1 MTQYQYNNSDL
12 DHPVEL
18 TDREEYL
25 VKKSKVFCIYPWIHL
40 HAYPDG
46 QVKPCCMAEHN
57 GVPPVGDC
65 NTTSL
70 REIWNSPGMREIR
83 TNMLSERPSADCQ
96 RCYEKEQ
103 SGARSGRQSANKRHG
118 HQVKRVAETQENG
131 HLDRFEMTYWDIRF
145 SNLCNLKCRSCG
157 PQFSSQWHQDQVQ
170 LYGESYAKNN
180 RAFLYVGRHETD
192 IWEQLIEH
200 IDYVEQIYFAGGE
213 PLIMDEHYRIL
224 EELQR
229 REMFHVRL
237 LYNTNFTQVKLKNR
251 FVFDYWRQ
259 FEHVSVGASLDAMG
273 PRAEYIRKGT
283 KWADIEQNRQHMLEI
298 CPDVDFFISPTTSI
312 LNAWH
317 VPDFH
322 RDWVER
328 GLIRAQDLNINL
340 LLNPRWLRIDIAP
353 VAYKQ
358 VLKEKF
364 EQHLEWLRPRDHLS
378 RASRGF
384 ESAITFMMA
393 TDNSSAIPEFWDRNQ
408 KLDRVRGE
416 DLLSVLPELKALE

>member
-1 MTQYQYNNSDL
+1 MSRYQYNSTDL

-18 TDREEYL
+18 TAREEYL
-25 VKKSKVFCIYPWIHL
+25 VKQSKVFCIYPWIHL
-40 HAYPDG
+40 HLYPDG
-46 QVKPCCMAEHN
+46 QAKPCCMAEHN
-57 GVPPVGDC
+57 GVPPVGNG

-70 REIWNSPGMREIR
+70 QEIWNSAGMREIR
-83 TNMLSERPSADCQ
+83 TNMLADRPSADCQ
-96 RCYEKEQ
+96 RCYEKEL
-103 SGARSGRQSANKRHG
+103 SGAQSGRQSANKRHG
-118 HQVKRVAETQENG
+118 HHVKKVAETQQDG
-131 HLDRFEMTYWDIRF
+131 HLDRFEMAYWDIRF

-170 LYGESYAKNN
+170 LYGENYAKNN
-180 RAFLYVGRHETD
+180 RALLYAGRNETD

-200 IDYVEQIYFAGGE
+200 IDHVEQIYFAGGE

-237 LYNTNFTQVKLKNR
+237 LYNTNFTQVKLKDR

-259 FEHVSVGASLDAMG
+259 FENVSVGASLDAMG

-283 KWADIEQNRQHMLEI
+283 KWADVEQNRRRMLEI
-298 CPDVDFFISPTTSI
+298 CPNVDFFISPTTSI

-328 GLIRAQDLNINL
+328 GFIRAQDLNINL
-340 LLNPRWLRIDIAP
+340 LQDPRWLRIDIAP
-353 VAYKQ
+353 MAYKQ
-358 VLKEKF
+358 ALREKF
-364 EQHLEWLRPRDHLS
+364 EQHLEWLRPQDHLR
-378 RASRGF
+378 RAITGF

-393 TDNSSAIPEFWDRNQ
+393 TDNSSVIPEFWDRNQ
-408 KLDRVRGE
+408 KLDKVRGE
-416 DLLSVLPELKALE
+416 DLLTVLPELKALQ